1 MVSAV
6 CSRCAVRPELDC
18 RRASAGRVHTADV
31 LPELVRRTVVM
42 TADQERLYG
51 LMCRVKLVE
60 LTPAEASAMCAI
72 LAPAVE
78 RVERRAPVVS
88 IVRP

>member
-1 MVSAV
+1 
-6 CSRCAVRPELDC
+6 
-18 RRASAGRVHTADV
+18 
-31 LPELVRRTVVM
+31 M